1 MRFKELLLEYNKE
14 FTMKTY
20 GKPLFDI
27 YVKSPDIPRRIK
39 SELSA
44 AKNSP
49 DITQI
54 IEKPVPFPMP
64 VQVNSN
70 SESSN
75 NFIPEINPL
84 LLS

>member
-1 MRFKELLLEYNKE
+1 MGGGVDFL
-14 FTMKTY
+14 
-20 GKPLFDI
+20 
-27 YVKSPDIPRRIK
+27 
-39 SELSA
+39 
-44 AKNSP
+44 
-49 DITQI
+49 ITQI